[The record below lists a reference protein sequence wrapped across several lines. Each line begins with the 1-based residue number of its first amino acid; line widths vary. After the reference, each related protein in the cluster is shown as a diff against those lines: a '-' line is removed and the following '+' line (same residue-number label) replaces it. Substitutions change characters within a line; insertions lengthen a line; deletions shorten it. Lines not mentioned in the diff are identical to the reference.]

1 MEASSSLMEVGGLGD
16 ADGPDAGEDPKAA
29 ADSLFP
35 MITVS
40 ISYHICKNLNLEM
53 KKMPMLIFKMSF

>member
-1 MEASSSLMEVGGLGD
+1 MEEADGDGWEWNPSKEVMEASSSLMEVGGLGD
-16 ADGPDAGEDPKAA
+16 AGPDAGDDPKAA

-40 ISYHICKNLNLEM
+40 ISYHICK
-53 KKMPMLIFKMSF
+53 K

>member
-16 ADGPDAGEDPKAA
+16 GPGPPDAGDPDVDPKAVA

-40 ISYHICKNLNLEM
+40 ISYHI
-53 KKMPMLIFKMSF
+53 